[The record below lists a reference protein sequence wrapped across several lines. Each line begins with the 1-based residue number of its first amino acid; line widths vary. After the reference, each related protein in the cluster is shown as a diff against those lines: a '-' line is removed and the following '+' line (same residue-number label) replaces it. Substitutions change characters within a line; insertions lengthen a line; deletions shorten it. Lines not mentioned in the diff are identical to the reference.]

1 MKKVIVENTEKNT
14 AYLTEARSLSHKNLE
29 EDMKLHKL
37 HSYSIKKKNQQR
49 LSSQTGTSDEAS

>member
-37 HSYSIKKKNQQR
+37 HSYSIKKNQQR

>member
-14 AYLTEARSLSHKNLE
+14 AYLTEARGLSHKNLE

-37 HSYSIKKKNQQR
+37 HSYSIKKKSAKTKFTNWDQWR
-49 LSSQTGTSDEAS
+49 S

>member
-37 HSYSIKKKNQQR
+37 HSYSIKKKI
-49 LSSQTGTSDEAS
+49 SKD